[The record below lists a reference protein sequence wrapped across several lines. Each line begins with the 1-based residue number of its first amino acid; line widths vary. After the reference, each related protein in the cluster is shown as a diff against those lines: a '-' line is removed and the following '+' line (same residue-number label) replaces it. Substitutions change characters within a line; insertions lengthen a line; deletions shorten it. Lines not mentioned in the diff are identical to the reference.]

1 KKESFES
8 GAKQET
14 VNLTEGFT
22 NLDPRKDFQEERVS
36 PVDELKEI
44 QIGDQPH

>member
-1 KKESFES
+1 S

-14 VNLTEGFT
+14 VNFTEGFT
-22 NLDPRKDFQEERVS
+22 DLDPREHFQEERVS

-44 QIGDQPH
+44 QIGD